1 MSYYKNFG
9 LILGNPL
16 WRVYLRWRYKKSIE
30 DFSKL
35 NFTPNFKKKDFTC
48 LLCGVGNE
56 VTAEE
61 FIKFVIKRNLD
72 PNIWMIDLGKEQID
86 AVKQMV
92 IRKFPNLNIKV
103 NQINALDLNNLIKEN
118 SIDWIETDGLF
129 EFFDNTS
136 IRKLLNVW
144 KKLLTKDGF
153 ITTTATSSRWKL
165 QEYFDNIK
173 IWAGKVWLGVAV
185 YPHTR
190 TQMRQNFKAVGFKF
204 VEGPTMLPY
213 FKRYSLIQET
223 ALK

>member
-35 NFTPNFKKKDFTC
+35 NFSPNFKKKDFAC

-61 FIKFVIKRNLD
+61 FIKFVIKRNSD

-103 NQINALDLNNLIKEN
+103 KQIDALKLEGLIKGN
-118 SIDWIETDGLF
+118 TIDWIETDGLF
-129 EFFDNTS
+129 EFFDNAT
-136 IRKLLNVW
+136 IRKLLSIW
-144 KKLLTKDGF
+144 KRLLTKEGF
-153 ITTTATSSRWKL
+153 ITTTATSSRWAL
-165 QEYFDNIK
+165 QEYFDKVK
-173 IWAGKVWLGVAV
+173 IWAGKVWLGVTV
-185 YPHTR
+185 YSHTR
-190 TQMRQNFKAVGFKF
+190 TQMRQNFKEVGLKF
-204 VEGPTMLPY
+204 VEGPTVVPY
-213 FKRYSLIQET
+213 FKRYSLIP
-223 ALK
+223 

>member
-16 WRVYLRWRYKKSIE
+16 WRQYLRWRYKKSID

-35 NFTPNFKKKDFTC
+35 NFYPNFNKKDFTC

-61 FIKFVIKRNLD
+61 FINFVLKRNKN
-72 PNIWMIDLGKEQID
+72 PNIWMIDLGKEQVN
-86 AVKQMV
+86 AVKIMV
-92 IRKFPNLNIKV
+92 SKKFPNLKIKV
-103 NQINALDLNNLIKEN
+103 KQIDAIDLGSFIKEH
-118 SIDWIETDGLF
+118 SLDWIETDGLF

-144 KKLLTKDGF
+144 KKLLSNNGF
-153 ITTTATSSRWKL
+153 ITTTATSSRWIL
-165 QEYFDNIK
+165 QEYFDKVK
-173 IWAGKVWLGVAV
+173 IWAGKVWLGVVV

-190 TQMRQNFKAVGFKF
+190 TQMRQNFKAVGLKF
-204 VEGPTMLPY
+204 VEGPTIIPY
-213 FKRYSLIQET
+213 FKRYSLIV
-223 ALK
+223 